1 MPTNDHLYTILIVD
15 DDQSVL
21 ELLHRL
27 LSNQNFAIKTETE
40 GPKALEHIGGGGID
54 LLIVDYNMP
63 TMDGLTLLKKAR
75 SLAPRLQNKMLSG
88 VGGVPEAVQAM
99 KLGAIDFI
107 EKKSSWKELQDR
119 INKLHE
125 NWLLADEKVTS
136 SRDESGSYHFDQM
149 IGESEVINLLKKRI
163 IKVAHTDTTV
173 LIQGENGTGKELVA
187 RAIHHHSRRST
198 QPFVPVD
205 CASMSET
212 VMESEL
218 FGHKKGAYTGAD
230 TETIGLI
237 RSAHNGVLFM
247 DEIGELSLNAQA
259 KLLRTLQERKV
270 RPVGS
275 ATDYEIDIQVVAA
288 TNRNL
293 SDEVNSGNF
302 RQDLYYRL
310 NAVSLEVPSL
320 RERRD
325 DIELLANHFLGS
337 LSQPEQKEISISDD
351 VMELLKQ
358 HDWPGNVRELQ
369 NVINRALVFAENSV
383 LTPGDLP
390 NNFKQNL
397 PEGALESPAG
407 SLADYEKSAI
417 KQALIDAGNNRRRA
431 AEILNIA
438 EATLYRK
445 IKKYGL

>member
-1 MPTNDHLYTILIVD
+1 MPTSDRLYTVLIVD

-21 ELLHRL
+21 DLLQRL
-27 LSNQNFAIKTETE
+27 LSNQNFVIETDTE
-40 GPKALEHIGGGGID
+40 GATALEKIGGGGID
-54 LLIVDYNMP
+54 LLIVDYKMP
-63 TMDGLTLLKKAR
+63 TMDGLTLLEKAR
-75 SLAPRLQNKMLSG
+75 SRAPNLQIIMLSG
-88 VGGVPEAVQAM
+88 VGGVPEAVKAM
-99 KLGAIDFI
+99 KLGAIDFL

-119 INKLHE
+119 INQLHE
-125 NWLLADEKVTS
+125 TWLLADEKVASPKS
-136 SRDESGSYHFDQM
+136 SPISYHFDQM
-149 IGESEVINLLKKRI
+149 IGESEGMILLKDRI
-163 IKVAHTDTTV
+163 LKVARTDTTV

-187 RAIHHHSRRST
+187 RAIHHHSRRSS

-218 FGHKKGAYTGAD
+218 FGHTKGAYTGAD

-237 RSAHNGVLFM
+237 RAAHQGVLFM

-275 ATDYEIDIQVVAA
+275 ATDYDIDIQVVAA
-288 TNRNL
+288 TNRHL
-293 SDEVNSGNF
+293 SEEVDEGKF

-320 RERRD
+320 RDRKS
-325 DIELLANHFLGS
+325 DIVLLAHHFLRTMS
-337 LSQPEQKEISISDD
+337 APEQKDISLS
-351 VMELLKQ
+351 EEALGLLKQ
-358 HDWPGNVRELQ
+358 YEWPGNVRELQ
-369 NVINRALVFAENSV
+369 NVINRALVFAEDSV
-383 LTPGDLP
+383 LTPADLP
-390 NNFKQNL
+390 DNFTGN
-397 PEGALESPAG
+397 LESVDLDSSAG